1 MKRRSKRFKDLLKS
15 VVKDKKLQIKDIIDL
30 IKKNSNTK
38 FDRVSRCFF
47 EN

>member
-30 IKKNSNTK
+30 IKKL
-38 FDRVSRCFF
+38 
-47 EN
+47 